1 MANVPI
7 PERGQP
13 LDISYIATMANA
25 INELNNSI
33 SSSTYN
39 YTSIDTSSAGKQ
51 NIKTS
56 EARVIGGIY
65 KIDTFSTTAQTT
77 KPFTYS
83 WNQNFKYSPVVTATV
98 INRVSGGAGDDTQVV
113 LTSITN
119 DSVSGIVKFNTAG
132 NNIQV
137 SVNLIIIG
145 IPE

>member
-1 MANVPI
+1 MANVPL

-13 LDISYIATMANA
+13 LDISYIYTMATA
-25 INELNNSI
+25 INEINNSI

-39 YTSIDTSSAGKQ
+39 YTSIDTDSAGKQ

-56 EARVIGGIY
+56 EARVIGGVY
-65 KIDTFSTTAQTT
+65 RIDTFSTTAQTT
-77 KPFTYS
+77 KTFTYS
-83 WNQNFKYSPVVTATV
+83 WNQNFKYAPVVTATPV
-98 INRVSGGAGDDTQVV
+98 NRVNGGAGDDTQVV

-137 SVNLIIIG
+137 SIHLLIIG